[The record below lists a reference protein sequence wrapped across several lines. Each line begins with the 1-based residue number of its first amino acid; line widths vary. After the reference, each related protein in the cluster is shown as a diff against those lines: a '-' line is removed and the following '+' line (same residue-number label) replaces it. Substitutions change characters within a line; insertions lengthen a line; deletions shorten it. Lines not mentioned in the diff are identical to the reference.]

1 MFHLKQFLLYLKIV
15 ISIRNTDVISLIRNF
30 KNKNIHYLKFL
41 SLFRIK
47 IFKSGID
54 LDINHRI
61 INHHT
66 RVHKTRVYKNIFNR
80 YLSPFTFIQIDS
92 HPKISDNRRLKIP
105 IFYH

>member
-15 ISIRNTDVISLIRNF
+15 ISIRNTDVISLIQNF

-80 YLSPFTFIQIDS
+80 YLSPFTVIQIDS

-105 IFYH
+105 IFYQ